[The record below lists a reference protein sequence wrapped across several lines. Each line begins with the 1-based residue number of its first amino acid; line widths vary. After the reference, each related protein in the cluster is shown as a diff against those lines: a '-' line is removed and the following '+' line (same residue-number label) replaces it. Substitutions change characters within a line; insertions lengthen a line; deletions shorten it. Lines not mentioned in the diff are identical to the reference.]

1 MKVPKIEKKTRKEK
15 DKGYGDENVSG
26 QQIQDIQ
33 CHKEATPLILNSTV
47 A

>member
-1 MKVPKIEKKTRKEK
+1 MKVPKIEKKKKKTQEKK

-33 CHKEATPLILNSTV
+33 SHKETTPLIPQ
-47 A
+47 